1 MSRKVIDI
9 FVLDIF
15 VLPGPTE
22 AMSHWVTLRADH
34 QECSPRGRRCA
45 LEAFI
50 DFDRRSV
57 EFSDATETQPVQIPF
72 PAHSVEWYKA
82 LALSCGP
89 YSNDQWSTDIS
100 LGISLLER
108 DDLRQD
114 ARVAAHVAAVATHF
128 RWHPCPKKHL
138 RWDKDRSR
146 P

>member
-1 MSRKVIDI
+1 MKLGQHSHAYDGGAADRSNVALGHVESRS
-9 FVLDIF
+9 
-15 VLPGPTE
+15 PGMQP
-22 AMSHWVTLRADH
+22 ARSTLRT
-34 QECSPRGRRCA
+34 S
-45 LEAFI
+45 LEAFV

-57 EFSDATETQPVQIPF
+57 KFSDATETQPVQIPF

-114 ARVAAHVAAVATHF
+114 ALVAAHVAAVATHF

>member
-1 MSRKVIDI
+1 MIHVRYKHTSQCFL
-9 FVLDIF
+9 FVEMREGTYETYISINEQ
-15 VLPGPTE
+15 TKE
-22 AMSHWVTLRADH
+22 ERHK
-34 QECSPRGRRCA
+34 RCA
-45 LEAFI
+45 LEAFV

-108 DDLRQD
+108 EDLRQD
-114 ARVAAHVAAVATHF
+114 ARVAAHVAAVAT
-128 RWHPCPKKHL
+128 WHPCPKKHL

>member
-1 MSRKVIDI
+1 MGNETAST
-9 FVLDIF
+9 LSS
-15 VLPGPTE
+15 E
-22 AMSHWVTLRADH
+22 AMRTMSHWVTLRADH

-45 LEAFI
+45 LEAFV

-72 PAHSVEWYKA
+72 PANSVEWYKA

-114 ARVAAHVAAVATHF
+114 ARVEAHVAAVATHF

-146 P
+146 AP